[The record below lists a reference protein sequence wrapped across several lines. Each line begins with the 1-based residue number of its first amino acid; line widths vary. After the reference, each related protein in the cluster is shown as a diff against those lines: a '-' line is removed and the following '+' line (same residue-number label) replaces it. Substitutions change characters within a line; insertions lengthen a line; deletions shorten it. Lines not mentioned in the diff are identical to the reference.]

1 VTKPISSAPQKPV
14 LDEQSFQQ
22 LLAAASVIQEHR
34 KNLQSAESERNFTLV
49 LSQVIE
55 TGRLL
60 QGQKPDLQNAATI
73 IVEQAQKVT
82 NASGVALGLLTKGQI
97 LYIAASGIA
106 ACDHK
111 SRVSLKSCLSADCL
125 VEKRTLKA
133 VPAENLE
140 LSEKRR
146 IGALIA
152 APVWYQGTVAGILE
166 LRFVAATASTE
177 GADRAAELFAGLAS
191 IVMLSA
197 KPLGI
202 DSVFSVNPDPLE
214 PRADQESVGVETPS
228 GPSMVNHANPMLGSM
243 KTWPGSPVPASGP
256 ETPGAKT
263 NPALDSE
270 LGSQNRENILR
281 PDSGDADFPGNSP
294 STTLAPIRT
303 IPATETVAAKDL
315 GRLRWSSAR
324 KARQWLDQ
332 LKNEPKPNF
341 AWLSQIWEKQRATIY
356 LAIAALILL
365 VAIAQIGFSGGRGQ
379 PTASAPAKS
388 HRHKVAALHLTLFE
402 QLLVGLGLAEAP
414 PVPTYQGNPNVQVWV
429 DIHTA
434 LYYCPGADLYGKTN
448 GGRFTTQIEAQQ
460 DQFEPAN
467 RQVCD

>member
-82 NASGVALGLLTKGQI
+82 NASGVALGLLTKGEI
-97 LYIAASGIA
+97 VYIAASGIA
-106 ACDHK
+106 ACDRK
-111 SRVSLKSCLSADCL
+111 SRVSLKACLSADCL
-125 VEKRTLKA
+125 VEKRTLKV
-133 VPAENLE
+133 VPAENLD
-140 LSEKRR
+140 LSEERR

-152 APVWYQGTVAGILE
+152 APIWYQGTVAGILE
-166 LRFVAATASTE
+166 LRFVAATACTE

-197 KPLGI
+197 KPRSI
-202 DSVFSVNPDPLE
+202 DSVFSLNPDPLE
-214 PRADQESVGVETPS
+214 PTSDQQSVRVEIPPEPTIA
-228 GPSMVNHANPMLGSM
+228 NHANGMAGSM
-243 KTWPGSPVPASGP
+243 KTWPVSPIHMTGP
-256 ETPGAKT
+256 ETLAAKT

-270 LGSQNRENILR
+270 VGSENRKNILS
-281 PDSGDADFPGNSP
+281 PSGGADFPGNSP
-294 STTLAPIRT
+294 STLAPIRM

-332 LKNEPKPNF
+332 LKNEPKPSF
-341 AWLSQIWEKQRATIY
+341 AWLSQVWEKQRATIY

-365 VAIAQIGFSGGRGQ
+365 LAIAQIGFSGGRRQ
-379 PTASAPAKS
+379 PTASFAAKS

-414 PVPTYQGNPNVQVWV
+414 PAPTYQGNPNVQVWV

>member
-34 KNLQSAESERNFTLV
+34 KNLQNAESERNFTLV

-82 NASGVALGLLTKGQI
+82 NASGVALGLLTNGQV
-97 LYIAASGIA
+97 LYIAATGIA
-106 ACDHK
+106 ACDLK
-111 SRVSLKSCLSADCL
+111 SRVSLKSCLGADCL
-125 VEKRTLKA
+125 IEKRTLKT

-140 LSEKRR
+140 LSEERR

-152 APVWYQGTVAGILE
+152 APIWYQGTVAGILE
-166 LRFVAATASTE
+166 LRFVAATARTE

-197 KPLGI
+197 KPSGI
-202 DSVFSVNPDPLE
+202 DSVFSLNSNADPLE
-214 PRADQESVGVETPS
+214 PTADQESVRVETPL
-228 GPSMVNHANPMLGSM
+228 GPTIANHPNGMAGSM
-243 KTWPGSPVPASGP
+243 KTDAWPRSPIRATGP
-256 ETPGAKT
+256 E
-263 NPALDSE
+263 AL
-270 LGSQNRENILR
+270 
-281 PDSGDADFPGNSP
+281 A
-294 STTLAPIRT
+294 AT
-303 IPATETVAAKDL
+303 IPATETIPAKDL

-324 KARQWLDQ
+324 KARQWLDH
-332 LKNEPKPNF
+332 LKNEPKPSF
-341 AWLSQIWEKQRATIY
+341 AWLNQVWEKRRATIY
-356 LAIAALILL
+356 LAIAALILM
-365 VAIAQIGFSGGRGQ
+365 VAIAQIGLSGGRRQ
-379 PTASAPAKS
+379 PTASVAAKS
-388 HRHKVAALHLTLFE
+388 HRHKAAPLHLTLFE

-414 PVPTYQGNPNVQVWV
+414 PAPTYQGNPNVQVWV